1 MPQQTDLHCYFVI
14 SDDRNGSPV
23 LANEERQNI
32 ASLKKKNHIFPGPHC
47 SGKSC
52 QRFESCHTRIILAR
66 PALRAFHEKDL
77 AHCTQK
83 NLIVKS
89 Y

>member
-23 LANEERQNI
+23 LANEGRQNI
-32 ASLKKKNHIFPGPHC
+32 ASLKKKNIFPGLHC

-52 QRFESCHTRIILAR
+52 QRFESCHTRIILAG

-77 AHCTQK
+77 ANCTQK
-83 NLIVKS
+83 NLVVKRH
-89 Y
+89 